1 MVYYGQETGSKDGQK
16 YDEVGILLPIHEFE
30 KQMLHHLEEVD
41 GIVLSCRE
49 KMIKQ
54 AGKDSLPL

>member
-1 MVYYGQETGSKDGQK
+1 MVYYGQDTGSKDNQK

-30 KQMLHHLEEVD
+30 KHMLHHLEEVD

-49 KMIKQ
+49 KMVKQ